1 MLHPR
6 PYLKA
11 VTIRRPEGDAGFSY
25 PFCIP
30 ALRHID
36 EIEFDRDL
44 TFFIGENGS
53 GKSTLLEAIATVM
66 DFGAQG
72 GTGNFEISDDS
83 GLSKL
88 HNFMRPRRS
97 FQRPRDKFF
106 LRAETFFNVGTYF
119 EDMVKEGIAPAGI
132 VYGRYGGKS
141 LHHRSH
147 GESFLTILNESI
159 QGNGLY
165 LLDEPEAALSPTRQL
180 EALARINQLIL
191 NESQFIIATHSPILM
206 AYPNARIYLFDDSGI
221 REVDYTET
229 EHYQVTRNFLNDHE
243 KQIKQL
249 LSRTPLLDLLD
260 EEG

>member
-1 MLHPR
+1 MQPR

-11 VTIRRPEGDAGFSY
+11 VTIRRPEGDASNQY
-25 PFCIP
+25 PFSIP
-30 ALRHID
+30 ALRHIE
-36 EIEFDRDL
+36 EIDFHRDI

-66 DFGAQG
+66 EFGAQG
-72 GTGNFEISDDS
+72 GTGNFAMDDES

-106 LRAETFFNVGTYF
+106 LRAETFFNVGTF
-119 EDMVKEGIAPAGI
+119 LDDMIREGLASPEL
-132 VYGRYGGKS
+132 VYRRYGGKS

-159 QGNGLY
+159 KGNGLY
-165 LLDEPEAALSPTRQL
+165 ILDEPEAALSPTKQL
-180 EALARINQLIL
+180 DALVRINELVL

-206 AYPNARIYLFDDSGI
+206 AYPSARIYLFDEGGI
-221 REVDYTET
+221 REVAYTET
-229 EHYQVTRNFLNDHE
+229 EHYKVTREFLNDYE
-243 KQIKQL
+243 RQIKKL
-249 LSRTPLLDLLD
+249 LSKTPLLDLLD
-260 EEG
+260 EE